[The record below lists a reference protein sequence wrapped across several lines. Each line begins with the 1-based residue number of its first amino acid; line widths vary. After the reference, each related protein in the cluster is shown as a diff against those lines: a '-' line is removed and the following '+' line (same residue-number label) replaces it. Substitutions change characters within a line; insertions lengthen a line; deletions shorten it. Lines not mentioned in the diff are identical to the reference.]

1 MAQAAAGR
9 MFSAPRNFYVYLKRQ
24 AMQSPYVAIGWIVG
38 VPVIILP
45 WVFRSEQDRKE
56 GILPRNNIDR
66 LYRALPAD
74 TVAWPQASSADQV
87 GQHSA
92 YQASAVPGF
101 GMKKPK
107 TLTALQARQAMRDEE
122 AAAAV
127 AESERVDPRT
137 INDPAD
143 AKLNRFKL
151 TVLAKLDHDPEYASK
166 YILDGAEE
174 PKGH

>member
-38 VPVIILP
+38 VPVVVLP

-74 TVAWPQASSADQV
+74 TVAWPQQSSADQV

-92 YQASAVPGF
+92 YQASAVQGF
-101 GMKKPK
+101 SHKKPK
-107 TLTALQARQAMRDEE
+107 SLTALQARQAMRNEE
-122 AAAAV
+122 AAAM
-127 AESERVDPRT
+127 AESGRVDPAT
-137 INDPAD
+137 VNDPED
-143 AKLNRFKL
+143 ERLSRFKL
-151 TVLAKLDHDPEYASK
+151 TVLAKLDHDPEYAKK

-174 PKGH
+174 PTGH